1 MPNQAQDLTGQTF
14 GMLTV
19 IRKDEG
25 NDYIEPGTGRHY
37 SRYLCKCSCGNSQL
51 KSVLGKH
58 LKNGHTWNCGCQSKS
73 KLKDITGQKFNM
85 LTVIKRVDNFIGKD
99 GPETQYLCRCDCG
112 RETIVRGKYLR
123 NGHTKSCGCTRGS
136 NGSVSKNT
144 AINKIPNVNIVNQQN
159 INMQIP
165 NQYNSSNSIT
175 YNGITMSYVDW
186 DRIMGF
192 PIGTAYYRIMN
203 GYPVH
208 DALMTPA
215 MDYYGNTYIPNAI
228 YFMNNNIP
236 INQFEYKE

>member
-1 MPNQAQDLTGQTF
+1 
-14 GMLTV
+14 
-19 IRKDEG
+19 
-25 NDYIEPGTGRHY
+25 
-37 SRYLCKCSCGNSQL
+37 
-51 KSVLGKH
+51 
-58 LKNGHTWNCGCQSKS
+58 
-73 KLKDITGQKFNM
+73 M
-85 LTVIKRVDNFIGKD
+85 LTVIKRADDFIGKD
-99 GPETQYLCRCDCG
+99 GREVQYLCRCDCG
-112 RETIVRGKYLR
+112 CEVIVRGKYLR

-144 AINKIPNVNIVNQQN
+144 AINRTQAVRTTNQQN

-165 NQYNSSNSIT
+165 NQYNQSNSIT

-192 PIGTAYYRIMN
+192 PIGTVYYRIMN
-203 GYPVH
+203 RYPVH

-228 YFMNNNIP
+228 YFINGNNP